1 MKNPY
6 QRPAVINHFRR
17 YPRVR
22 TRVPFSC
29 SLSRVDSLDRRWF
42 TKHAEGVGVVY
53 DVSLRGI
60 RVSTEAVIKPGDLVA
75 LTLQLP
81 KQIMPAT
88 ITVATVRW
96 AKDQVYGLAFRRL
109 SQSSLNRLSK
119 YMTTM
124 AMSVGKNGRRQYGTD
139 RQFANR

>member
-1 MKNPY
+1 MKSPY
-6 QRPAVINHFRR
+6 QRPVVINHFRR

-42 TKHAEGVGVVY
+42 AKHGEGVGVVY

-88 ITVATVRW
+88 ITVAIVRW

-124 AMSVGKNGRRQYGTD
+124 TMSVGKNGRRQYGTD
-139 RQFANR
+139 RRFANR